1 MEWNDVGEKFA
12 LGTGK
17 SYDLTKVKAD
27 GRKGNMEQR
36 LELLRVNNICKTFL
50 VGDVKIEAL
59 RGVSLNVYEGELI
72 VILGPSG
79 SGKSTLLN
87 ILGGID
93 RVSSGEV
100 LYRDVNLSAF
110 SDADLSRFRRE
121 HISFVFQ
128 FYNLMPH
135 LSALENVELAAEL
148 SKNPL
153 NAKELLK
160 QVDLADRMDN
170 FPSKLSG
177 GQQQRVAIARALCKN
192 PDLLLCDEPT
202 GALDIS
208 TGIGILRLLSN
219 FNKRFNKTVMI
230 ITHNEN
236 IAYMADRVFYIKD
249 GKLDRIV
256 VNEHPVSPEEVKW

>member
-1 MEWNDVGEKFA
+1 
-12 LGTGK
+12 
-17 SYDLTKVKAD
+17 
-27 GRKGNMEQR
+27 MEQKK
-36 LELLRVNNICKTFL
+36 LLMQVQDIYKTFL

-59 RGVSLNVYEGELI
+59 RGVSLEVYEGELI

-93 RVSSGEV
+93 QVTSGRVMYQEIE
-100 LYRDVNLSAF
+100 LSKMRPEKM
-110 SDADLSRFRRE
+110 SEFRRD

-135 LSALENVELAAEL
+135 LTALENVELAAEL

-153 NAKELLK
+153 DAKELLE
-160 QVDLADRMDN
+160 QVELGDRMDN
-170 FPSKLSG
+170 FPSKMSG

-208 TGIGILRLLSN
+208 TGVSILRLLSD
-219 FNKRFNKTVMI
+219 FNKKLQKTVMI

-249 GKLDRIV
+249 GKLDKVV
-256 VNEHPVSPEEVKW
+256 VNDHPIRPDEVKW

>member
-1 MEWNDVGEKFA
+1 
-12 LGTGK
+12 
-17 SYDLTKVKAD
+17 
-27 GRKGNMEQR
+27 MEQKK
-36 LELLRVNNICKTFL
+36 LLMQVQDIYKTFL

-59 RGVSLNVYEGELI
+59 RGVSLEVYEGELI

-93 RVSSGEV
+93 QVTSGRVMYQEIE
-100 LYRDVNLSAF
+100 LSKM
-110 SDADLSRFRRE
+110 RPEKMNEFRRD

-135 LSALENVELAAEL
+135 LTALENVELAAEL

-153 NAKELLK
+153 DAKELLE
-160 QVDLADRMDN
+160 QVELGDRMDN
-170 FPSKLSG
+170 FPSKMSG

-208 TGIGILRLLSN
+208 TGVSILRLLSD
-219 FNKRFNKTVMI
+219 FNKKLQKTVMI

-249 GKLDRIV
+249 GKLDKVV
-256 VNEHPVSPEEVKW
+256 VNDHPIRPDEVKW